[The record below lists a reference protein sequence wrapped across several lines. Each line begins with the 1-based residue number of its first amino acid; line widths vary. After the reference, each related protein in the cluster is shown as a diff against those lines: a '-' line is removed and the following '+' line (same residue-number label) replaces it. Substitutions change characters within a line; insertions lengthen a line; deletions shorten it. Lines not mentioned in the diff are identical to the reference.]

1 MEFLRTKKAEL
12 SLDMTPMIDIVFQL
26 LIFFMLSSS
35 FLNPALKL
43 TLPTAVPQDKAEP
56 QRLIVSVDKNG
67 AVFVNTQKTAIES
80 LKGRLQTDLVKDPK
94 KSVHLRGDAD
104 MPYKMFVQVMDIAR
118 QAGAKQINIVHEQ
131 AGGQAAPQ
139 QNQTGAAS

>member
-43 TLPTAVPQDKAEP
+43 TLPKAVEQDKAES
-56 QRLIVSVDKNG
+56 QHLIVSMDKSGNI
-67 AVFVNTQKTAIES
+67 FVNTEKTSVEA
-80 LKGRLQTDLVKDPK
+80 LRGRLQIDLAKNPK

-131 AGGQAAPQ
+131 AEQQQSAPG
-139 QNQTGAAS
+139 TMP